1 MGFDDGIKRKEAKN
15 NDLKPD
21 CEKHLAKWKRS

>member
-1 MGFDDGIKRKEAKN
+1 MGFDDGKRKEAKN

-21 CEKHLAKWKRS
+21 CEKHFAKWKRS